1 MPSLPVSIYLGVEIL
16 APEIRKDNKLEG
28 IKLFQTE
35 HKVSQFADDTTL
47 FLSNLNLVQNSIIL
61 VDQFGS
67 IPGLS
72 LNVEKTKAIWLGPW
86 RFNNSKPLDQSG
98 QLIQ

>member
-16 APEIRKDNKLEG
+16 APEIRKDNKVEG

-47 FLSNLNLVQNSIIL
+47 SIL
-61 VDQFGS
+61 
-67 IPGLS
+67 GLS